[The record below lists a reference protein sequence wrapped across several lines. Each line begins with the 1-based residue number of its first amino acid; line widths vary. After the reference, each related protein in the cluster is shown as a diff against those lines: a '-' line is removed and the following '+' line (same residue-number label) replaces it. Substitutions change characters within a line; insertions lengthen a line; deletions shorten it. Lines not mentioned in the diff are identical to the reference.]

1 MKPRALSSSAHWRKR
16 LQRRR
21 TGVTCPFMPALPDR
35 AQLVVRVTPNA
46 RCSEFASWT
55 ADEKG
60 RPVLLI
66 KLRAPPVDGRAN
78 TELIRFLSK
87 TLGCSRSD
95 IVLLRGDTNRQKS
108 LELPATLVA
117 ALPRR

>member
-1 MKPRALSSSAHWRKR
+1 
-16 LQRRR
+16 
-21 TGVTCPFMPALPDR
+21 MPAPSDR

-46 RCSEFASWT
+46 KRSEFAGWT

-66 KLRAPPVDGRAN
+66 KLHAPPVDGKAN

-87 TLGCSRSD
+87 TLGCSKSD
-95 IVLLRGDTNRQKS
+95 IVLLRGDTTRQKS
-108 LELPATLVA
+108 LELPASILA
-117 ALPRR
+117 ALPPR